1 MLNDDCL
8 TKNGQYGFQT
18 YSGSDAVPVTN
29 LTITNNEISYNDT
42 QNYDTDWDRLL
53 WLHRRGE
60 VLERSG
66 RHCNRELHP
75 RQRVGRAVDG
85 HEQHWL

>member
-1 MLNDDCL
+1 MNSQELHDPDNPNGAGVIVDSNGVLNDDCL

-42 QNYDTDWDRLL
+42 QNYDTD
-53 WLHRRGE
+53 GT
-60 VLERSG
+60 G
-66 RHCNRELHP
+66 YC
-75 RQRVGRAVDG
+75 G
-85 HEQHWL
+85 